1 MLPEL
6 RDDLFVY
13 PGPSN
18 TAGEPS
24 WTIHDIARNR
34 FFRVDWLTFEI
45 IGRWSFGVPD
55 AIAENV
61 NTHTTLHATTDDVRE
76 VSKFLIDNE
85 LIRASF
91 AGSAAFLADKRK
103 QRKRSWSQWLLHNY
117 LFIRIPLVKPD
128 AFLRRCLP
136 YVSFLGSSLFLK
148 ITLAVLLFGLWQMF
162 RQSDLLAATFV
173 DMLNPAGF
181 ASYMAALIGVKILHE
196 LGHGFVSRR
205 YDCRVPTMGVAFLV
219 LWPVAYTDTTE
230 TWKLD
235 DKYKR
240 LRVACAGVATEL
252 TIAAWASAAWALLP
266 DGAPRDL
273 MFLLATT
280 TWISALLVN
289 FNPLMRFDGYFILSD
304 WLDIPNLHDRAFA
317 LARWHSRRL
326 VLGVAEKP
334 PEVLPANTRRL
345 LIGLAWVTWIYRLI
359 LYIGIAFLVY
369 HFFIKLVGIVL
380 FAVEMWWFILKPV
393 SRELSTWWER
403 RAEWRSNRRVKRNAL
418 IAGGLIL
425 LLFAPLPTRV
435 HATAVLSPQ
444 RLARIYAPEGGRLA
458 VRPTSGSDVAAGQTI
473 AVIDSSSV
481 DRQRDLLEAK
491 VAALQR
497 QFAAAAFD
505 EQLRSQLLVLQ
516 SDLAAAEASLDSVS
530 RQASR
535 LELRAPFAG
544 RVVDVDPELASGD
557 WLAKG
562 TQLAV
567 VAGRGDWRAVAYLSE
582 TDARRVSAGDRAM
595 FFPGRQAGTAIELV
609 VDAVDADSTRVLPDA
624 RFASSAGGDVS
635 TRRVGDRLVP
645 ESAVY
650 RVTMRAAKVPPRIS
664 TQSWRGQVVIRGDWS
679 STGARYVQAA
689 LAVVVRE
696 AGF

>member
-1 MLPEL
+1 MLPAL
-6 RDDLFVY
+6 RDDLLVY
-13 PGPSN
+13 VGPSN
-18 TAGEPS
+18 SAGEPS

-45 IGRWSFGVPD
+45 VGRWSFGDPD

-61 NTHTTLHATTDDVRE
+61 NTHTTLHATTDDVRD

-91 AGSAAFLADKRK
+91 AGSAAFFADRRR
-103 QRKRSWSQWLLHNY
+103 QRKRTWSQWLLHNY

-128 AFLRRCLP
+128 AFLERLLP
-136 YVSFLGSSLFLK
+136 YVAFLGSALFLK

-162 RQSDLLAATFV
+162 RQSDLLAASFV

-181 ASYMAALIGVKILHE
+181 ASYMVAIVGVKILHE
-196 LGHGFVSRR
+196 LGHGFVSRH
-205 YDCRVPTMGVAFLV
+205 YNCRVPTMGVALLV

-240 LRVACAGVATEL
+240 LRVACAGVITEL

-266 DGAPRDL
+266 DGAARDL

-334 PEVLPANTRRL
+334 PEVLPARTRRV
-345 LIGLAWVTWIYRLI
+345 LIALAWVTWLYRLV
-359 LYIGIAFLVY
+359 LYLGIALLVY
-369 HFFIKLVGIVL
+369 HFFIKLVGILL

-393 SRELSTWWER
+393 TRELSTWWER
-403 RAEWRSNRRVKRNAL
+403 RAEWRGSRRVRRNTL
-418 IAGGLIL
+418 IASALVA

-435 HATAVLSPQ
+435 RATAILSPEQ
-444 RLARIYAPEGGRLA
+444 LTRIYAPEGGRLA
-458 VRPTSGSDVAAGQTI
+458 VRPASGASVTAGQTV
-473 AVIDSSSV
+473 AVIESSNV

-491 VAALQR
+491 IDALQR
-497 QFAAAAFD
+497 QVAAAAFD
-505 EQLRSQLLVLQ
+505 AQMRPQLLVLQ
-516 SDLAAAEASLDSVS
+516 SELAAAEASLDSVS

-544 RVVDVDPELASGD
+544 RIVDVDPELSAGD
-557 WLAKG
+557 WLGKG
-562 TQLAV
+562 TELAV
-567 VAGRGDWRAVAYLSE
+567 VAGSGSWRAVAYLSE
-582 TDARRVSAGDRAM
+582 TEARRVSSGDPAM
-595 FFPGRQAGTAIELV
+595 FFPGRQAGTAIGLV
-609 VDAVDADSTRVLPDA
+609 VEAVDADSTRTLPDA

-635 TRRVGDRLVP
+635 TRKVGDRLVP
-645 ESAVY
+645 DSAVY
-650 RVTMRAAKVPPRIS
+650 RVTMRAAKVPPTIAA
-664 TQSWRGQVVIRGDWS
+664 QSWRGQVVIRGDWS
-679 STGARYVQAA
+679 STGARYLEAA